1 MGSYPEPMPTP
12 EPPSDAGSAAHHTF
26 RPDLFTG
33 RQVLVTGGTSGIG
46 AVVAQGF
53 TALGADVAAVGLN
66 ADPGRSTTRLTTIE
80 LDVTDSGSVAAFTN
94 SLDRLDVLITCAG
107 IIRRDAEFDPD
118 VFAEVLDVNLTG
130 TMRAVHAARPLLRAS
145 GGSVVTTASMHSFI
159 SGPRVPAYTAS
170 KGGIAQLTKSLAA
183 ALGPEGVR
191 VNAVAPGWVDTPL
204 TAAIR
209 HSAAGRS
216 ITERTPLG
224 RWAEPAEVADAML
237 FLASPAARFITGTVL
252 VVDGG
257 FLTT

>member
-1 MGSYPEPMPTP
+1 MPTP
-12 EPPSDAGSAAHHTF
+12 ESPPEATSAAQETF
-26 RPDLFTG
+26 RPDLFAG
-33 RQVLVTGGTSGIG
+33 RQVVVTGGTSGIG
-46 AVVAQGF
+46 AAVAHGF
-53 TALGADVAAVGLN
+53 TALGADVLAVGLN
-66 ADPGRSTTRLTTIE
+66 ADHGRVATRLTTID
-80 LDVTDSGSVAAFTN
+80 LDVTDGRSVTAFIDG
-94 SLDRLDVLITCAG
+94 LDRLDVVITCAG

-130 TMRAVHAARPLLRAS
+130 TMRVVDAARPLLRAS

-183 ALGPEGVR
+183 ALGPEGIR
-191 VNAVAPGWVDTPL
+191 VNAVAPGWVQTPL
-204 TAAIR
+204 TAAIQ
-209 HSAAGRS
+209 HTASGRS

-224 RWAEPAEVADAML
+224 RWAEPAEVADATL